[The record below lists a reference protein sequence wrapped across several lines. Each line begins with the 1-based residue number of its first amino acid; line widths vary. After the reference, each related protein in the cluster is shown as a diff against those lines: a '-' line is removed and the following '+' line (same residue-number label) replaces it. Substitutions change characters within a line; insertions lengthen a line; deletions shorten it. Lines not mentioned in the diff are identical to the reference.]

1 MAGTF
6 KRLLVVLALVGAAVT
21 GCNRPRPADQGA
33 PVRGGEIVASLRS
46 EPLASYSRYFEATA
60 PVDLVSLLTEAR
72 LVRVDRTTDRAEPAL
87 AESWSASPDGLT
99 HTLKLRPNVAFSDG
113 VPFTSAD
120 VLFSIKAAYEAPGSI
135 LAASLL
141 LGGKRLTASAPDPLT
156 VVVAFPA
163 PFTPGVRF
171 FENLPIVPKH
181 KLEPAF
187 AAGTMRAAW
196 TPGKPLTE
204 LTGLGPFV
212 FSEHVS
218 GQRMVFTR
226 NPRYWR
232 RDAAGQPLP
241 YLDKITVLIITDQSA
256 EAVRMESGGLDLM
269 SNGDIR
275 SDDYSRFKRLADQ
288 GRLSL
293 IDGGIGVDPNLL
305 WFNLKPV
312 PGRDSKPW
320 LRKREFRQALSH
332 AVDRQA
338 MANAVYLGEA
348 IPIYGPVSP
357 GNKVWY
363 SASAPA
369 YPYDLARSKQLL
381 QAAGLVDRDGDGMA
395 EDAAG
400 RPARFSILV
409 QAGHP
414 VRERSAAVLQ
424 EQFRR
429 AGIGVDLAGLDS
441 QALFQR
447 FLKGDYESIYHGF
460 QASSLD
466 PGLNLDFWVSSGN
479 THAWNPGQPAPVTP
493 WEKQI
498 DDLMQQQIAAPT
510 LAERQRVFAHVQRI
524 FGEEVP
530 ALYFITPK
538 VTLAVSTRLRNPTPA
553 PQIPQLLW
561 SADTL
566 AVSAARQ

>member
-1 MAGTF
+1 
-6 KRLLVVLALVGAAVT
+6 
-21 GCNRPRPADQGA
+21 
-33 PVRGGEIVASLRS
+33 
-46 EPLASYSRYFEATA
+46 
-60 PVDLVSLLTEAR
+60 
-72 LVRVDRTTDRAEPAL
+72 
-87 AESWSASPDGLT
+87 
-99 HTLKLRPNVAFSDG
+99 
-113 VPFTSAD
+113 
-120 VLFSIKAAYEAPGSI
+120 
-135 LAASLL
+135 
-141 LGGKRLTASAPDPLT
+141 
-156 VVVAFPA
+156 
-163 PFTPGVRF
+163 
-171 FENLPIVPKH
+171 
-181 KLEPAF
+181 
-187 AAGTMRAAW
+187 MRAAW

-204 LTGLGPFV
+204 LAGLGPFV

-232 RDAAGQPLP
+232 RDANGQPLP
-241 YLDKITVLIITDQSA
+241 YLDTITVLIIGEQGA
-256 EAVRMESGGLDLM
+256 EALRMESGGLDLM

-312 PGRDSKPW
+312 PGRDPKPW

-338 MANAVYLGEA
+338 MANAVHLGEA
-348 IPIYGPVSP
+348 IPIFGPVSP

-363 SASAPA
+363 SATAPS

-381 QAAGLVDRDGDGMA
+381 QAAGLADRNGDGMA

-414 VRERSAAVLQ
+414 VRERTVAMLQ

-429 AGIGVDLAGLDS
+429 AGVGVDVAGLEP

-466 PGLNLDFWVSSGN
+466 PGLNLDYWVSSGN
-479 THAWNPGQPAPVTP
+479 THAWNPGQPAPSTA

-498 DDLMQQQIAAPT
+498 DDLMQQQIAAST
-510 LAERQRVFAHVQRI
+510 LAERQRIFADVQRI

-538 VTLAVSTRLRNPTPA
+538 VTLAVSPRLRNPKPA

>member
-1 MAGTF
+1 
-6 KRLLVVLALVGAAVT
+6 
-21 GCNRPRPADQGA
+21 
-33 PVRGGEIVASLRS
+33 
-46 EPLASYSRYFEATA
+46 
-60 PVDLVSLLTEAR
+60 
-72 LVRVDRTTDRAEPAL
+72 
-87 AESWSASPDGLT
+87 
-99 HTLKLRPNVAFSDG
+99 
-113 VPFTSAD
+113 
-120 VLFSIKAAYEAPGSI
+120 
-135 LAASLL
+135 
-141 LGGKRLTASAPDPLT
+141 
-156 VVVAFPA
+156 
-163 PFTPGVRF
+163 
-171 FENLPIVPKH
+171 
-181 KLEPAF
+181 
-187 AAGTMRAAW
+187 
-196 TPGKPLTE
+196 
-204 LTGLGPFV
+204 
-212 FSEHVS
+212 
-218 GQRMVFTR
+218 MVFTR

-232 RDAAGQPLP
+232 RDANGQPLP
-241 YLDKITVLIITDQSA
+241 YLDTITVLIIGEQGA
-256 EAVRMESGGLDLM
+256 EALRMESGGLDLM

-312 PGRDSKPW
+312 PGRDPKPW

-338 MANAVYLGEA
+338 MANAVHLGEA
-348 IPIYGPVSP
+348 IPIFGPVSP

-363 SASAPA
+363 SATAPS

-381 QAAGLVDRDGDGMA
+381 QAAGLADRNGDGMA

-414 VRERSAAVLQ
+414 VRERTVAMLQ

-429 AGIGVDLAGLDS
+429 AGVGVDVAGLEP

-466 PGLNLDFWVSSGN
+466 PGLNLDYWVSSGN
-479 THAWNPGQPAPVTP
+479 THAWNPGQPAPSTA

-498 DDLMQQQIAAPT
+498 DDLMQQQIAAST
-510 LAERQRVFAHVQRI
+510 LAERQRIFADVQRI

-538 VTLAVSTRLRNPTPA
+538 VTLAVSPRLRNPKPA